1 MHHQSRSSIVV
12 RHILLAVLVS
22 IMIADRVCTLW
33 MMIAS
38 IMIPV
43 VLDGTP
49 TI

>member
-12 RHILLAVLVS
+12 HILLVLVS
-22 IMIADRVCTLW
+22 IIADRVCTLW